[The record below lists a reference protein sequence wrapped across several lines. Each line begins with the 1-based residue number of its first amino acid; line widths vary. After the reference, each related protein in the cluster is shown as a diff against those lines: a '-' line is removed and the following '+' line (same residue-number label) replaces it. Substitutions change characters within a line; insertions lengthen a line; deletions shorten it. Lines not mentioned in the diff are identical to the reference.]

1 MAMTAIAADYAI
13 QQLKKG
19 ADLIKKLFI
28 IKIVLYW
35 KTKLENQLN
44 KFTKMATTKR
54 ALHILTLIFILHLQG
69 CVENSNPKHSASKV
83 ISFFQHWNL
92 ILGDGSN
99 VGKAI
104 DYENKDFF
112 YATVEDEEEWVVF
125 KTPNSGNT
133 HGTSNNTRTE
143 LAQLKKWSP
152 LTDAKLNATLKVMN
166 VARTGDAR
174 VAASY
179 SVVVGQIHS
188 ADGHE
193 NEPLKIFY
201 KKFPGH
207 TKGSVFWNYEI
218 NTAGKDNSKRW
229 DYSYPIWGHDF
240 SVVGTDEDTFP
251 QEPEAGIAIGEE
263 FSYEIE
269 LKEGIM
275 FLTFTSEGHPTKTF
289 TKNLIDS
296 QYKIKA
302 DIPKQVEELFF
313 PLGQDGV
320 ERINAYSE
328 EGLFFKL
335 GSYNQTNGKS
345 RQVNRVWCS
354 GAETHGGD
362 LQKQYADGNYAEV
375 WFKNANI
382 EISDQAISNEGYFSA
397 NDDLS
402 KKIVYPSEVIPFMHK
417 FKILMGDGSRKE
429 NLLDFEN
436 KDFFYTVIDGTR
448 RWVVYKTPNSGVTS
462 PNSSNTRTELHEKR
476 EWVPE
481 EGGKLTATCK
491 VMHVSTT
498 GDARVAASFSTV
510 IGQIHSGEGHK
521 NEPFKLFYKKFP
533 EHTKGSVFWN
543 YEINTAGDDNSGR
556 WDFSTAIWGDNMAV
570 VGTTK
575 DTCPAEPEDG
585 IKLGEEFSYEVN
597 VYKGIMYLTF
607 KSPNHETKTF
617 MKNLISSEYVNKS
630 DLPEQVKRLFGPL
643 GQDGTERA
651 IAYKGELNYFK
662 QGAYNQTNGKSPETN
677 GVWNAGAE
685 TYGGDIPKQYEN
697 GSYTEIWFREAK
709 VGPSTPP
716 K

>member
-1 MAMTAIAADYAI
+1 MMS
-13 QQLKKG
+13 L
-19 ADLIKKLFI
+19 LF
-28 IKIVLYW
+28 
-35 KTKLENQLN
+35 
-44 KFTKMATTKR
+44 
-54 ALHILTLIFILHLQG
+54 LQG
-69 CVENSNPKHSASKV
+69 CIENNKLTLKPNDV
-83 ISFFQHWNL
+83 IPFFQHWNL

-99 VGKAI
+99 VGQAAN
-104 DYENKDFF
+104 YENKDFF
-112 YATVEDEEEWVVF
+112 YATKEGEENWVVF
-125 KTPNSGNT
+125 KAPNAGNT

-152 LTDAKLNATLKVMN
+152 MTDAKLNATLKVTN
-166 VARTGDAR
+166 VATTGNAR

-193 NEPLKIFY
+193 NEPFKLYY

-218 NTAGKDNSKRW
+218 NTAGEDNSGRW
-229 DYSYPIWGHDF
+229 DYSYPIWGYDF
-240 SVVGTDEDTFP
+240 SVIGTDENTYP
-251 QEPEAGIAIGEE
+251 EEPEEGIELGEE
-263 FSYEIE
+263 FSYQVEV
-269 LKEGIM
+269 KDGM
-275 FLTFTSEGHPTKTF
+275 MYLTFSSEGHETKTF
-289 TKNLIDS
+289 SKNLIDS
-296 QYKIKA
+296 EFKTKE
-302 DIPKQVEELFF
+302 DIPTQVKELFF
-313 PLGQDGV
+313 PIGQDGI
-320 ERINAYSE
+320 ERENAYTDQ
-328 EGLFFKL
+328 GLFFKL

-345 RQVNRVWCS
+345 PQVNRVWCS